1 MRETLLDIRS
11 KIASGAYKNEEHV
24 RLGIVARI
32 LSQSGW
38 NIWDPAEVNCEFNPV
53 PHEDKKRVDIAL
65 FSSSRKPD
73 VFIET
78 KPLGRILSNL
88 RESETQLRDYN
99 RDNTAPFSI
108 ITDGCQ
114 WRFYL
119 SQAAGMFSEKCFKI
133 VDLQDDELEDIEA
146 SFGKFLQKGEIIS
159 GNAAREAK
167 HYLQLSE
174 KQRTLKDLLPQAR
187 KESLEPPF
195 PRLPDALVS
204 LAAEVDIQVSVQEA
218 EEFIREAQAQ
228 EVDDR
233 PKATALPPRDHPIE
247 TVSSEGEIVLN
258 PQNPDNLHFTKILD
272 GRFHGQTANKWNTLL
287 ERAIRTALQM
297 NVGVQELQRLSIPV
311 KRGQVNTEGYTPLSG
326 TEVSYQKVD
335 ANRAWQLSRKLA
347 ERLGVEVTVRFAWR
361 QKDKAAHP
369 GKNGTLRWPI

>member
-11 KIASGAYKNEEHV
+11 KIDLGVYKNEEHV
-24 RLGIVARI
+24 RLAIVARL
-32 LSQSGW
+32 LSELGW

-65 FSSSRKPD
+65 FSTSRKPD

-78 KPLGRILSNL
+78 KPLGGILTNL
-88 RESETQLRDYN
+88 RQTEMQLRDYN

-108 ITDGCQ
+108 ITDGRQ

-133 VDLQDDELEDIEA
+133 VDLQDDEPEDIEA
-146 SFGKFLQKGEIIS
+146 SFGKFLQKGEIVN

-167 HYLQLSE
+167 RYLQLSE
-174 KQRTLKDLLPQAR
+174 KQRALKDLLPQAR

-195 PRLPDALVS
+195 LRLPDALVS
-204 LAAEVDIQVSVQEA
+204 LAAEVDIQLSVQEA
-218 EEFIREAQAQ
+218 EEFIKETREQ
-228 EVDDR
+228 EVDAR
-233 PKATALPPRDHPIE
+233 PEP
-247 TVSSEGEIVLN
+247 TVSPPSARTIERIPSEGEIVLD
-258 PQNPDNLHFTKILD
+258 PLNPDNLHFTKILE
-272 GRFHGQTANKWNTLL
+272 GRFHEQTANKWNTLL
-287 ERAIRTALQM
+287 ECAIRTALRK
-297 NVGVQELQRLSIPV
+297 NVGVRELQSLSIPV

-369 GKNGTLRWPI
+369 GKNGTLRWPT